1 MLKQLFS
8 LVKKEPVFFALLIA
22 YAALLS
28 YNAHFLNAA
37 LVEWNTV
44 AIIASFIIIN
54 TGLLLSGGI
63 DFIASI
69 VLSRVGS
76 VRNLYLFSVIFTVL
90 VSMLMTNDASLIVLV
105 PLTVSIGKLSGRS
118 VGGMVVLQAIGANV
132 GSMLTPFGNPQNII
146 MFRHYAL
153 TATGFIGSMAPA
165 FAVSMAVLIAF
176 TLALGRGGGRLHGAA
191 HRQYSR
197 ALFYS
202 SLVLFIADAACF
214 LLGFNAWVFVAFSVV
229 SIILMLAFRPRSV
242 SKSHAIARID
252 FFLILSFVLIFLV
265 INSAAT
271 ILPKPHEGGV
281 ASMFLY
287 ALVVSQ
293 FISNVPST
301 VLLQKSSLFLPL
313 AWGVNIGGNGT
324 LIASLAN
331 FIAYRQGGR
340 VGALRFMGLSAAYMA
355 AVAAIALPLLV
366 LP

>member
-1 MLKQLFS
+1 MLKRLFS
-8 LVKKEPVFFALLIA
+8 LVGKEPIFFALLVA
-22 YAALLS
+22 YAALLA
-28 YNAHFLNAA
+28 YNTHFLNAA

-63 DFIASI
+63 DFIAAL
-69 VLSRVGS
+69 VLSKVGS
-76 VRNLYLFSVIFTVL
+76 VRNLYLFSVMFTVL
-90 VSMLMTNDASLIVLV
+90 VSMLMTNDASLIVLI
-105 PLTVSIGKLSGRS
+105 PLTVSIGKLSGRGI
-118 VGGMVVLQAIGANV
+118 GGMVVLQAIGANV

-153 TATGFIGSMAPA
+153 TTPSFISSMAPA
-165 FAVSMAVLIAF
+165 FAISMLVLVAF
-176 TLALGRGGGRLHGAA
+176 TLVLGRRGGRLIGAA
-191 HRQYSR
+191 PKQYGT

-202 SLVLFIADAACF
+202 SLALFIADVACF
-214 LLGFNAWVFVAFSVV
+214 LLGASTWAFIAL
-229 SIILMLAFRPRSV
+229 SIASAALMLAFRPKGV
-242 SKSHAIARID
+242 SKAHAIARID

-271 ILPKPHEGGV
+271 MLPKPHEGGA

-287 ALVVSQ
+287 ALIASQ

-313 AWGVNIGGNGT
+313 AWGANIGGNGT

-340 VGALRFMGLSAAYMA
+340 VGAFRFMGISAAYMA
-355 AVAAIALPLLV
+355 IVAALALPLLV
-366 LP
+366 FL